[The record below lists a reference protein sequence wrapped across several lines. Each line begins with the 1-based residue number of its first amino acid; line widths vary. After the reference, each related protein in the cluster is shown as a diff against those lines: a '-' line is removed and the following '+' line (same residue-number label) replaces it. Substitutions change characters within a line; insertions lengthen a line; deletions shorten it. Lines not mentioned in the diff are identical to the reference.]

1 MKQRNTIMDVAKA
14 LAMLAVIIG
23 HTKYDDNVRMVLYTF
38 HLPVFF
44 IISGYFFNI
53 KESFPRFFIK
63 KTKAYV
69 IPYVSFALI
78 ILLFNYWY
86 SGYKAKAFKYNKE
99 RLIYQQR
106 YTTLWFL
113 TTLYI
118 GILLFWLICY
128 LCKKNEWL
136 ILIVSTTISVIATH
150 FTSLETEKAYWNYD
164 TSCIILVYFAVGYLF
179 RKKDVITLVTKTKP
193 RVYFALFASVFLCA
207 TLTTLNYT
215 LTNKEYYELFHNHFG
230 IYPLTTLA
238 AVASS
243 FAIFMLAHL
252 LRNVKPL
259 IIFGQNTMTYFALHQ
274 SVALELAKKWC
285 KPLSPWLGKYIL
297 LFIIT
302 MGICFVID
310 YGIKHSPLKFMLGK

>member
-1 MKQRNTIMDVAKA
+1 MKQRNTTMDVAKA

-23 HTKYDDNVRMVLYTF
+23 HTKYNDNLRMVLYAF

-53 KESFPRFFIK
+53 KESFSRFFIK

-69 IPYVSFALI
+69 IPYVSFSLI

-86 SGYKAKAFKYNKE
+86 SGYKAETFKYNKE
-99 RLIYQQR
+99 QLIFQQR

-128 LCKKNEWL
+128 ICKKNEWI
-136 ILIVSTTISVIATH
+136 ILMVSTLISVVATY
-150 FTSLETEKAYWNYD
+150 FTSLETENAYWNYD
-164 TSCIILVYFAVGYLF
+164 IACIILVYFAVGYLF

-193 RVYFALFASVFLCA
+193 RVYFALFASVLLSA

-215 LTNKEYYELFHNHFG
+215 LTKEYYELYHNHFG
-230 IYPLTTLA
+230 IYPLTTVA
-238 AVASS
+238 AVAAS

-252 LRNVKPL
+252 LRTVKPL
-259 IIFGQNTMTYFALHQ
+259 IIFGQNTMTYFTLHQ
-274 SVALELAKKWC
+274 SVALVLAQKWC
-285 KPLSPWLGKYIL
+285 KPLYPWLGKYIL

-302 MGICFVID
+302 MSICFVID
-310 YGIKHSPLKFMLGK
+310 YVIKHSPLKFMLGK